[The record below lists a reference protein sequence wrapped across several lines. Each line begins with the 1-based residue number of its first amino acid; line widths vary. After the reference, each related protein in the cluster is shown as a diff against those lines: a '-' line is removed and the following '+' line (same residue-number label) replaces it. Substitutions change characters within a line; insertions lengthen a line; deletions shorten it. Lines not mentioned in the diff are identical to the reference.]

1 MGALIDIPLLLT
13 QMAAFVIVWWIL
25 YKFAW
30 QSILGAIDERRDRIE
45 SQLKHAEDIEK
56 QAEVRQGE
64 YEAKLREID
73 AEARERLNKA
83 IDEGRKLADGIQ
95 KKAHEEARAI
105 VEQGRRNVEL
115 ELAKAQTILEER
127 AVELVISTSE
137 RLIKQKLDDE
147 GQRSLVRDFID
158 RAAQRN

>member
-1 MGALIDIPLLLT
+1 MGALIDVGPFVT
-13 QMAAFVIVWWIL
+13 QGVAFLIVLWIL
-25 YKFAW
+25 KKYAW
-30 QSILGAIDERRDRIE
+30 EHILGAIDERRELIE

-83 IDEGRKLADGIQ
+83 IEEGRTIAADIQ
-95 KKAHEEARAI
+95 QKAHAEARGI
-105 VEQGRRNVEL
+105 IEQGRRNVEL
-115 ELAKAQTILEER
+115 ELSKAQTILEER
-127 AVELVISTSE
+127 AVELVIATSE

-158 RAAQRN
+158 QAAQRN